1 MSAYGDYKAGLITSS
16 EYTRI
21 CKEEARRDEYF
32 ESIREDDDEE
42 VTEDD
47 FDELELF

>member
-1 MSAYGDYKAGLITSS
+1 MSAYGDYKAGLIDDSQ
-16 EYTRI
+16 YTRQ
-21 CKEEARRDEYF
+21 CNEEYLRSLYEDD
-32 ESIREDDDEE
+32 DDDEE